1 MYVSKESLKRN
12 LRVASGRAPQAGDVA
27 LEHQGD
33 HVLEVE
39 QDDLAGALP
48 RKKIKQG
55 QTGKSKRVKISTT
68 I

>member
-27 LEHQGD
+27 AEQHD
-33 HVLEVE
+33 HHVLEVE
-39 QDDLAGALP
+39 QDELAGALP
-48 RKKIKQG
+48 RKEIKQG